1 MPPNHSLIL
10 MGLRCSGKTTI
21 GRLAAA
27 RLGVPFVDLDDETA
41 ALLAETTPGDALR
54 HRGEPA
60 FRAAETAA
68 LLDQLQRITLTG
80 PIVLALGGGT
90 PIAPDAPDVLRFAA
104 EKCRCRTAYLHAS
117 PQVLRSRL
125 EKTDTAARPALTSA
139 GVLDEVAA
147 LYAARD
153 PVYRSLTHHIFEAGE
168 ASPSQLAADL
178 TAWLASPSP

>member
-1 MPPNHSLIL
+1 MPPTHALIL

-21 GRLAAA
+21 GRLAAG
-27 RLGVPFVDLDDETA
+27 RLGIPFVDLDDETA
-41 ALLAETTPGDALR
+41 ALLAEPTPGDALR
-54 HRGEPA
+54 RRGEPA

-90 PIAPDAPDVLRFAA
+90 PTAPDAPDVLRFAID
-104 EKCRCRTAYLHAS
+104 KCRCRLAYLHA
-117 PQVLRSRL
+117 PAQVLRARL
-125 EKTDTAARPALTSA
+125 EKADAGARPALTAA

-153 PVYRSLTHHIFEAGE
+153 PVYRSLAQHTFEAGKV
-168 ASPSQLAADL
+168 SPSQLADDL
-178 TAWLASPSP
+178 TTWLASPSP